1 MSEMLSRMHG
11 GELIGFFAVVGALVI
26 AVSAIVGGLWASV
39 RLAEFRTRRA
49 ELEAGLKQDMLS
61 RGMSVDEIERV
72 IAAGQPKSPSC
83 STDSA
88 APHRA
93 EREKCS

>member
-1 MSEMLSRMHG
+1 MSDMLSRMNG

-26 AVSAIVGGLWASV
+26 AVSAIVGSLWASV

-72 IAAGQPKSPSC
+72 IAAGQTKASSC
-83 STDSA
+83 STGSTGHQPA
-88 APHRA
+88 AH
-93 EREKCS
+93 EKCS